1 MHIVLLGPP
10 GSSTPALTK
19 KITKTYELPLISQN
33 ILLDT
38 LAKEGS
44 GELSQIAK
52 EARETTRV
60 SDELLFAALR
70 TQWSADNIEIGS
82 LFVDIPKNEHQ
93 IEMLEYFLA
102 EDHEAIDLV
111 LNLQVNNDDLV
122 EQLVGHIHC
131 EHCGTDYNLYINP
144 PIVDRVCD
152 NCGGRVKQRPAD
164 YEETISN
171 RLRLYDIRMAPVLD
185 FYNSQNKLQ
194 TMSDNGE
201 NLRALWQTTKKHIK
215 RIPTTNTDAEAE
227 ELQAAIDGAAEIARQ
242 PKPRKRRQPTTV
254 S

>member
-10 GSSTPALTK
+10 GASTPVISQ
-19 KITKTYELPLISQN
+19 KIVKTYGLSLVTQN
-33 ILLDT
+33 GLLET
-38 LAKEGS
+38 LAKEGT

-70 TQWSADNIEIGS
+70 TQWSSDNLDIGS
-82 LFVDIPKNEHQ
+82 LFIDIPKNEHQ

-102 EDHEAIDLV
+102 DDHEAIDLV
-111 LNLQVNNDDLV
+111 LKLRVDNDDLV
-122 EQLVGHIHC
+122 ERLVGHIHC
-131 EHCGTDYNLYINP
+131 DKCGTDYNVYINP
-144 PIVDRVCD
+144 PMVDRVCD
-152 NCGGRVKQRPAD
+152 NCGGRVKQRPDD

-185 FYNSQNKLQ
+185 FYDKQGKLQ
-194 TMSDNGE
+194 TMLDDGA
-201 NLRALWQTTKKHIK
+201 NLKTLWQTVKKHIK
-215 RIPTTNTDAEAE
+215 RIPTATTAAEAD
-227 ELQAAIDGAAEIARQ
+227 ELQAAINDAAETARK
-242 PKPRKRRQPTTV
+242 PKPRRRRKT